1 MHSDIWLKGYK
12 RFVVPADIF
21 VTLNLHTP
29 AIQKYVTNLYAPT
42 LYRVKGKSRPYH
54 QDIYLSMN
62 RKDSVQFIE
71 KCYSLYEQ
79 KMYRVAFSILN
90 DPHAAEDAVQEAF
103 LRLMKSNR
111 TFDDAE
117 SDDCKRYII
126 SVIKSTAISIYRIRK
141 RESKVLS
148 LSDLEGTLES
158 NNNELDSKDASDL
171 KSILDELPAKYK
183 DVVQCLVIDS
193 LSVRETSSRLHISE
207 SCVRKRFER
216 AKKKLKGHVQL
227 SDV

>member
-1 MHSDIWLKGYK
+1 
-12 RFVVPADIF
+12 
-21 VTLNLHTP
+21 
-29 AIQKYVTNLYAPT
+29 
-42 LYRVKGKSRPYH
+42 
-54 QDIYLSMN
+54 LSMN